1 MAKYL
6 GINKSNKSIT
16 VELSQEEKDWYESE
30 GSPVKG
36 KYTFQLIE
44 DKTPK
49 APAPVEAKQVNQKEE
64 K

>member
-1 MAKYL
+1 MATYEAT
-6 GINKSNKSIT
+6 NKSNKSLKVT
-16 VELSQEEKDWYESE
+16 LTQAEKDWYESE

-49 APAPVEAKQVNQKEE
+49 APAPVEAKKIATDE